1 MFYYVMELADAD
13 GGGGFDPAQ
22 AEIYRPRTLRSA
34 MNSAGG
40 RLPLAE
46 CLSHAHLLTQAV
58 ASLHAAGLTSML
70 PLTGSPAID
79 KGKSFPYSSYYC
91 PSPVVPLCTLL
102 WEASEQRG
110 TVRTVK
116 NPDLPD
122 ATGGDGT
129 DIGAAEIDRTQSGPT
144 FMVTNPGDHDD
155 GTCSFRDCT
164 LREAIHAANNAAPNA
179 IMMDPWFL
187 PYVNGI
193 SLNPALGTLIVTDS
207 ISITGPG
214 ARKLYVSG
222 EGAVRV
228 FEFISSTSSVSGLTI
243 ASGAITGAFFGVPG
257 DGGGVLNTATL
268 TLTDCTFIGNEARGG
283 GHTTAGGSGGY
294 GGVINCSR
302 RTPES
307 LSKRC

>member
-1 MFYYVMELADAD
+1 M
-13 GGGGFDPAQ
+13 
-22 AEIYRPRTLRSA
+22 
-34 MNSAGG
+34 
-40 RLPLAE
+40 
-46 CLSHAHLLTQAV
+46 
-58 ASLHAAGLTSML
+58 
-70 PLTGSPAID
+70 
-79 KGKSFPYSSYYC
+79 
-91 PSPVVPLCTLL
+91 VPLCNLL

-164 LREAIHAANNAAPNA
+164 LREAIHAANNADGPNA

-187 PYVNGI
+187 QYVNGI

-228 FEFISSTSSVSGLTI
+228 FEFISGTSSVSGLTI
-243 ASGAITGAFFGVPG
+243 ASGAITGASFGVPG
-257 DGGGVLNTATL
+257 DGGGVFNTATL

-283 GHTTAGGSGGY
+283 GHTTAGGSGGSGNGGAVGNDGTLLLERCSFFQNRAFGGNGANNTAVFGRGGAGGTGNGGAVFNYSGATLTVNNCTFAGNSGNGGTGGNGPAFAGGSGY